1 MGKAMA
7 NQQNEPA
14 FEQPAEIDKKALY
27 GRFYKGEDRRARI
40 YERGVMQALDLADDE
55 MQFNQRIEKRGIGA
69 GGIAAIAAAVG
80 IPSAGV
86 AAAALFA
93 AITFL
98 DKPEPDP
105 EPAEPRAAA
114 VDTDSGLYLLD
125 APPAAQP

>member
-1 MGKAMA
+1 MA
-7 NQQNEPA
+7 NEQNA
-14 FEQPAEIDKKALY
+14 GEIDKQALY

-69 GGIAAIAAAVG
+69 GGVAAIAAAVG
-80 IPSAGV
+80 IPSTGI
-86 AAAALFA
+86 AAAALYA
-93 AITFL
+93 AIAL
-98 DKPEPDP
+98 IDKPEPDP
-105 EPAEPRAAA
+105 EPAEPTAAA